1 MRTEFTGGKN
11 KMKSRL
17 ICLAM
22 CLLMCASVFL
32 TGCSSKT
39 TEEAE
44 SDITNIA
51 SETALSLTMW
61 VVSEKEVSPETA
73 DRVNTAINDITKSKF
88 KTKLTVYFLTE
99 DEYRS
104 TLSETIRARE
114 DSKSQFITGAT
125 EEETEA
131 VTESGEIVT
140 VVDET
145 ETNKYGQTVIK
156 YPDLKP
162 NQVDIIYIDGEDMFR
177 EYVANGWLKTLDE
190 ELSASSKKIKE
201 YVSQTLLSAAKIEGG
216 TYAIPNNNTIG
227 EYTFMLLNKDL
238 MDAHSFSGIY
248 EQGKIDGFFNDSIY
262 AYLDVVRKQND
273 PNVVPIDATYEE
285 CLDLLAHYWSIDPK
299 TYEVESSRFSLLG
312 YRYTDPKTL
321 SRGTTALTFN
331 SLFADETFRKNY
343 YELNAFRLDGQYFGE
358 ATDGKTAAVTFA
370 TGGLADYQAYC
381 ADDSEYYPVIV
392 KYPSVDV
399 EDVFDRMFG
408 VCTYTDDLSRCMQIL
423 TYLTTNVD
431 FRNLLQYG
439 VEDVDYKKVTDANG
453 NITVERLTDDYVM
466 DVFKTGNAFIAYP
479 NPAQNLSADV
489 WEIGKQQNREAL
501 VEPLLNFDF
510 ANIALNS
517 GSTADSTPKLDA
529 KGYTYTVST
538 GYSRDILAQNAFLKE
553 WMDAADAAG
562 KGVYVLHTSYTSG
575 QNLTG
580 RIYYYN
586 NNVTSQNVTVTDQD
600 GTLNVSYQGSAGNGY
615 ALTVINFYGKKNSS
629 KLNWTY
635 TMGGTTATAV
645 VKYRNALLDFD
656 FFNTDTYRITLS
668 TNLTQSMVAD
678 NKAVLAWVQDSS
690 KTGEAPYLGTYVT
703 ETDSNGRKT
712 YTYLVYIPTI
722 ANPYSVTLQPTGDAK
737 TLNLEVDYQTDASG
751 KLGDT
756 KYALFLV
763 KVSAD
768 ADVTVNWNFRVDGNA
783 DPTVSNVPF
792 GSDPDF
798 TICGELDVELVKF
811 FNSLSDKV
819 AELVASCT
827 TKEQLK
833 AVIDDLGVLLTPQ
846 SNSQP
851 FDTDPAALK
860 AKLPSA
866 EVQALVDDLD
876 LDQLYWNLLSATS
889 SASVTHKVLNEEEK
903 LVDATTNNATGE
915 PYYYFQS
922 PYMLYYAWLKSNGY
936 AK

>member
-1 MRTEFTGGKN
+1 
-11 KMKSRL
+11 MKSRL

-22 CLLMCASVFL
+22 CLLMGVSAFL

-39 TEEAE
+39 NEEAE
-44 SDITNIA
+44 STITDIA

-73 DRVNTAINDITKSKF
+73 DRVNNAINDITKSKF

-99 DEYRS
+99 DVYRS

-125 EEETEA
+125 EAETEA

-201 YVSQTLLSAAKIEGG
+201 YVSQTLLTAAKIEGG

-227 EYTFMLLNKDL
+227 EYTFMLLNKEL
-238 MDAHSFSGIY
+238 MEASNFSGTY
-248 EQGKIDGFFNDSIY
+248 EKGEIDGFFNDNIY
-262 AYLDVVRKQND
+262 AYLDIIRKQND

-299 TYEVESSRFSLLG
+299 TYEVESDRFSLLG

-321 SRGTTALTFN
+321 SRGTTALSFN

-358 ATDGKTAAVTFA
+358 ATEGKTAAVTFA
-370 TGGLADYQAYC
+370 TGGLADYQKYC
-381 ADDSEYYPVIV
+381 SDDSEYYPVIV

-399 EDVFDRMFG
+399 EDVFNRMFG
-408 VCTYTDDLSRCMQIL
+408 VCAFTDDLSRCMQIL
-423 TYLTTNVD
+423 TYLTTNPD

-439 VEDVDYKKVTDANG
+439 VEDVDYKKVTDGEG
-453 NITVERLTDDYVM
+453 NVTVERLTDDYVM

-501 VEPLLNFDF
+501 IEPLLNFNF
-510 ANIALNS
+510 ADLAQNS
-517 GSTADSTPKLDA
+517 GTSSSTTPKLDA
-529 KGYTYTVST
+529 KGYTYTATS
-538 GYSRDILAQNAFLKE
+538 GYSREILSQNALLKE

-562 KGVYVLHTSYTSG
+562 KGVYVLHTSTTSG

-586 NNVTSQNVTVTDQD
+586 NNVTSQSVEVTDQD
-600 GTLNVSYQGSAGNGY
+600 GAVNVRYQGSAGNGY

-635 TMGGTTATAV
+635 TVGGTTANAV
-645 VKYRNALLDFD
+645 VKYRNALVDFD
-656 FFNTDTYRITLS
+656 FLDTETYQITLS
-668 TNLTQSMVAD
+668 TDLTLAKVAD
-678 NKAVLAWVQDSS
+678 NEAVLTWVKDSE
-690 KTGEAPYLGTYVT
+690 KTGETPYLGTFVT
-703 ETDSNGRKT
+703 EADSNGRKT
-712 YTYLVYIPTI
+712 YTYLVYVPTI
-722 ANPYSVTLQPTGDAK
+722 ANPYSVTVQPTGGTK
-737 TLNLEVDYQTDASG
+737 TLDLRVAYQTDASG
-751 KLGDT
+751 KLGST

-768 ADVTVNWNFRVDGNA
+768 ADVTVNWNFQVNGNA
-783 DPTVSNVPF
+783 NPTVTNVPF
-792 GSDPDF
+792 ESDPDF
-798 TICGELDVELVKF
+798 TVCGELDVELVKYF
-811 FNSLSDKV
+811 STLSERV
-819 AELVASCT
+819 EQLVASCT
-827 TKEQLK
+827 TAEQLK
-833 AVIDDLGVLLTPQ
+833 NVIEDLGILLTPQ
-846 SNSQP
+846 SNSQV
-851 FDTDPAALK
+851 FDTDADALK
-860 AKLPSA
+860 AKLSTA

-876 LDQLYWNLLSATS
+876 LEQLYWNLLSATS
-889 SASVTHKVLNEEEK
+889 SASVTHKVLNDEDK
-903 LVDATTNNATGE
+903 LVDATTNEATGE
-915 PYYYFQS
+915 AYYYFKS
-922 PYMLYYAWLKSNGY
+922 PYMLYYTWMKSNGY
-936 AK
+936 TK